1 MDGHSSHFNPTTVRR
16 ADEENIILF
25 CLPPH
30 TTHLTQPLD
39 KSVFGVLKKYWREK
53 CHDYITRNPGRV
65 VSKYQ
70 FSTLFSASW
79 YRAMT
84 VRNIVAGFKITGV
97 YPFNPNAIVIQDG
110 SHESASVAEST
121 LIAYIPLFSPPKR
134 NRNKEIR
141 SPESSR
147 SLTASPT
154 SPQSHPSA
162 ACTPASSPSTS
173 HLVCGLHED
182 TVYALP
188 KKSTLSKFLTY
199 PHPPSK
205 EIHLRGYSQQKS

>member
-1 MDGHSSHFNPTTVRR
+1 MWQD
-16 ADEENIILF
+16 L
-25 CLPPH
+25 
-30 TTHLTQPLD
+30 
-39 KSVFGVLKKYWREK
+39 KSPEF
-53 CHDYITRNPGRV
+53 
-65 VSKYQ
+65 
-70 FSTLFSASW
+70 
-79 YRAMT
+79 
-84 VRNIVAGFKITGV
+84 

-121 LIAYIPLFSPPKR
+121 LIAYIPLYSPPKR
-134 NRNKEIR
+134 NRSKEIR
-141 SPESSR
+141 SPESSC

-162 ACTPASSPSTS
+162 ACTPASSPSPS

-182 TVYALP
+182 AVYALP

-205 EIHLRGYSQQKS
+205 RDPPKRILSAKVLTSAENIKMQEKAEAKEKRKQECERRVLEKERQKLKLAIEKEKAKQEKEVQARKKEELGKNSH